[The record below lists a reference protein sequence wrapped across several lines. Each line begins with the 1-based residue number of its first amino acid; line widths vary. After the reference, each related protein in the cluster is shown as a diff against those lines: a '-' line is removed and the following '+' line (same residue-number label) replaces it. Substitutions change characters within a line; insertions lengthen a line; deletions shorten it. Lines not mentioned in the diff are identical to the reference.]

1 MNLESIKNIYFV
13 GIGGIG
19 ISAVAKL
26 MKLEGKAVSGSDIS
40 ESEVLDEL
48 RDLGIQIFTG
58 HKEENL
64 AEDADFVVYSS
75 AVPDSNP
82 EREKAKRKNIPQ
94 LSYFEFLGELSRG
107 KKTIA
112 VSGTHGKSTTT
123 AMLGLMLEAADFDPT
138 VIVGSKVKNFP
149 YQNLRF
155 GKGEYLVVE
164 ACEHFKNFIHLHPQ
178 YLIINNIELDH
189 TDCYKNLDE
198 VEDAFVSLAQK
209 IPAGDIVLLNNDN
222 QGAMNVYKKLNNP
235 PKFPPYFKGGQG
247 GVIKKFGLTPNNV
260 DWLAYDVSSTEGEQ
274 KFKIKKTPTFSP
286 PVPHS
291 HTSEGIGGD
300 RGGFGE
306 FTLRVPGRFNIYN
319 ALAAAALA
327 MELGAP
333 SGIVKKVLAEFNG
346 IWRRFEK
353 VGERD
358 GTIIISDYGHH
369 PTAIK
374 ETIKAARD
382 FYPLRRIVLAFQP
395 HQHNRTKNLFNDF
408 VDALAEPD
416 FLILSDIFDV
426 AGREEGADKDT
437 NSYELIKAI
446 REKYPQKTNTSIYGG
461 NLEKTTQEILKSAQ
475 PNDLIIVMGA
485 GDIYTIIPKI
495 LQLKSSK

>member
-1 MNLESIKNIYFV
+1 MNLEAVKNIHFV

-19 ISAVAKL
+19 ISAVAKFL
-26 MKLEGKAVSGSDIS
+26 ALQGKKVSGSDVA

-48 RDLGIQIFTG
+48 RELGILIFVG
-58 HKEENL
+58 HKEDNLPEN
-64 AEDADFVVYSS
+64 ADFVVYSS

-94 LSYFEFLGELSRG
+94 LSYFEFLGEMSRG

-138 VIVGSKVKNFP
+138 VIVGSKVNDFP
-149 YQNLRF
+149 YKNLRF
-155 GKGEYLVVE
+155 GKSEWLVVE
-164 ACEHFKNFIHLHPQ
+164 ACEHFKNFLHLHPQ
-178 YLIINNIELDH
+178 YLIINNIELNH
-189 TDCYKNLDE
+189 TDCYKDLDD
-198 VEDAFVSLAQK
+198 VENAFLNLAQK
-209 IPAGDIVLLNNDN
+209 IPPGGIVLLNNDN
-222 QGAMNVYKKLNNP
+222 RGAAEVYKKINLIPHNV
-235 PKFPPYFKGGQG
+235 KLERFGISKDKDIEWSAGDISSSEGGQR
-247 GVIKKFGLTPNNV
+247 
-260 DWLAYDVSSTEGEQ
+260 
-274 KFKIKKTPTFSP
+274 FKINKNNQS
-286 PVPHS
+286 
-291 HTSEGIGGD
+291 I
-300 RGGFGE
+300 GE
-306 FTLRVPGRFNIYN
+306 FALRVPGRFNIYN
-319 ALAAAALA
+319 ALAAGALA

-333 SGIVKKVLAEFNG
+333 SGVVKKVLAEFNG

-358 GTIIISDYGHH
+358 GAVIISDYGHH

-382 FYPLRRIVLAFQP
+382 FYPLRRIVLVFQP

-416 FLILSDIFDV
+416 LLILSEIFDV
-426 AGREEGADKDT
+426 AGREETEDKSV
-437 NSYELIKAI
+437 NSYELIKAM
-446 REKYPQKTNTSIYGG
+446 REKYPAKTENLIFGG
-461 NLEKTTQEILKSAQ
+461 NLEKTTQEILKNAQ
-475 PNDLIIVMGA
+475 PNDLIIIMGA

-495 LQLKSSK
+495 VKI